1 MLGITNMLLKD
12 NTLMVYLMVKLLLK
26 WVMEIFMMDNGL
38 IIEDKDMASFTMS
51 KTIIFNKDNIKMG
64 P

>member
-1 MLGITNMLLKD
+1 
-12 NTLMVYLMVKLLLK
+12 
-26 WVMEIFMMDNGL
+26 MEIFMMDNGL